1 MARIF
6 ELYRMSDADK
16 KAVATVTID
25 APNLAGAEQNL
36 VVLDDSG
43 RALAVLELQPGI
55 DRKEV
60 QS

>member
-1 MARIF
+1 
-6 ELYRMSDADK
+6 MSDADK